1 MRFSHLSILCVS
13 TTFLLHDIDFA
24 IPVNC
29 QTFCN
34 VISDLVTDKP
44 VTKSL
49 ITLQNVWQLTG
60 IAKSISC
67 NRNV

>member
-44 VTKSL
+44 KPIVYVES
-49 ITLQNVWQLTG
+49 
-60 IAKSISC
+60 S
-67 NRNV
+67 